1 MPVAALAFFLAFGG
15 QEEGPQRWCAY
26 RTSAQMQKAARTGE
40 TAVEWAEMQWQGG
53 AVTRL
58 LLGTESEDSYVE
70 DTYGLDAAGRVV
82 SLARHGHYIN
92 DPFWT
97 ATYRPNAKGKLVLTP
112 QSAAELKKRA
122 AAKREDYFLEW
133 SKYSSLSV
141 IPFAGL
147 IARQNGAIVVR
158 YGCMKAGR

>member
-40 TAVEWAEMQWQGG
+40 TAGEWAEMQWQGG

-97 ATYRPNAKGKLVLTP
+97 ATYRPNAKAQP
-112 QSAAELKKRA
+112 QNGI
-122 AAKREDYFLEW
+122 AKGP
-133 SKYSSLSV
+133 S
-141 IPFAGL
+141 PFARR
-147 IARQNGAIVVR
+147 RQISNTQRPAFIQP
-158 YGCMKAGR
+158 